1 VGGIEVVE
9 SLAGVDKTLDR
20 LRLALLLG
28 VPFALLLAGGGGW
41 LLAGRALEPVDRITR
56 LARSITATD
65 LTKRINLERQDELGR
80 LAGTFDDMI
89 DRLERAFQE
98 QRQLTADVS
107 HELRSP
113 LTVLEA
119 QTTLALRRQRS
130 AEEYRHVLAST
141 QEEIERMSTMVNQL
155 LTLAR
160 ADAGEEQINLEP
172 VALDALTRTVAD
184 GMDPLAQEGGLA
196 LTFRAP
202 APVWVEGD
210 PGRLRQLVI
219 NLLDNAMR
227 HTPPGGRVD
236 ITVARRGNWAIL
248 RVADTGD
255 GISSEDLPHIF
266 QRFYRGDRARSRV
279 MGNSGLGL
287 AIVKWIV
294 EAHGGHIHVSSS
306 PGEGSAFTV
315 TLPATLGRL
324 AAPPLLQARV

>member
-1 VGGIEVVE
+1 
-9 SLAGVDKTLDR
+9 
-20 LRLALLLG
+20 
-28 VPFALLLAGGGGW
+28 
-41 LLAGRALEPVDRITR
+41 
-56 LARSITATD
+56 
-65 LTKRINLERQDELGR
+65 
-80 LAGTFDDMI
+80 
-89 DRLERAFQE
+89 
-98 QRQLTADVS
+98 
-107 HELRSP
+107 
-113 LTVLEA
+113 
-119 QTTLALRRQRS
+119 
-130 AEEYRHVLAST
+130 VLAST

-172 VALDALTRTVAD
+172 VALDALTRTVVD

-196 LTFRAP
+196 LTFRAS